1 MNFNLSVQKWHLVS
15 EKGLPKDGTWCFL
28 VWKSAK
34 DGTWCFLV
42 WKSAKDEYEWTIGG
56 YNEAEKYFYANLGL
70 GGMSVDVDEVVAWA
84 ELFKDETFTAE

>member
-34 DGTWCFLV
+34 D
-42 WKSAKDEYEWTIGG
+42 EYEWTIGG
-56 YNEAEKYFYANLGL
+56 YNETEKY
-70 GGMSVDVDEVVAWA
+70 
-84 ELFKDETFTAE
+84 

>member
-15 EKGLPKDGTWCFL
+15 GKGLPKDGTWCFL

-34 DGTWCFLV
+34 D
-42 WKSAKDEYEWTIGG
+42 EYERTIGG

-70 GGMSVDVDEVVAWA
+70 GGMIVDADEVVAWA
-84 ELFKDETFTAE
+84 ELFKDETFAAE

>member
-1 MNFNLSVQKWHLVS
+1 MQIETASFNRIKEQQR
-15 EKGLPKDGTWCFL
+15 GLP
-28 VWKSAK
+28 K

-56 YNEAEKYFYANLGL
+56 YNETEKYFYANLGL
-70 GGMSVDVDEVVAWA
+70 GGMIVDTDEVVAWA

>member
-34 DGTWCFLV
+34 D
-42 WKSAKDEYEWTIGG
+42 EYEWTVGG

-70 GGMSVDVDEVVAWA
+70 GGIQMKLLPGQNFSRTKP
-84 ELFKDETFTAE
+84 LRQSR